1 MFMRGQF
8 KTSLACVAAVSLLL
22 AACGSDDAASETSDA
37 PVESTAE
44 STDDPVDTTAESGGG
59 DGVAA
64 AQARVDEFSQTLT
77 EIGITDTVAVPA
89 DLEVFYAQCPV
100 PVCEQIAQGLQK
112 AVDAVGGTLTIQAY
126 DGSPEGTQAAFQAG
140 VQAAPDIF
148 MSSGNPVEWYEQEL
162 VEFEALGIPVVQWS
176 IPGGLVPDGMTAN
189 LITGG
194 DYYFQGALIADWIV
208 AETGGEANV
217 LAMNMGGTFPVL
229 GLEQQGFENQ
239 MAEVCPDCKL
249 NVQEISLD
257 QLLAGEH
264 ISVAIS
270 EFQKDPEINYIFTG
284 FGDMLIGLHEALA
297 DNGLAEGVPS
307 ASQAGTTANYQLI
320 ADGKQAIDIGLP
332 SEFLAYRALDAG
344 LRALA
349 GQDIGQVDARPL
361 TDVAGASDT
370 PGAEDILIAGLP
382 MQILT
387 ADTVGDPTTPWAG
400 IEGFQDQFLALW
412 ETGS

>member
-1 MFMRGQF
+1 MRGQF
-8 KTSLACVAAVSLLL
+8 KTSFACVAAVSMLL
-22 AACGSDDAASETSDA
+22 AACGSDDAAPVSTDA
-37 PVESTAE
+37 PVASTAE
-44 STDDPVDTTAESGGG
+44 PIDAPEDTAGG

-64 AQARVDEFSQTLT
+64 AQARVDEFSKTLT
-77 EIGITDTVAVPA
+77 EIGVTEPVAVPA

-349 GQDIGQVDARPL
+349 GQDIGRADPRPL

-387 ADTVGDPTTPWAG
+387 ADTVGDPTTPWPG

-412 ETGS
+412 EIGS